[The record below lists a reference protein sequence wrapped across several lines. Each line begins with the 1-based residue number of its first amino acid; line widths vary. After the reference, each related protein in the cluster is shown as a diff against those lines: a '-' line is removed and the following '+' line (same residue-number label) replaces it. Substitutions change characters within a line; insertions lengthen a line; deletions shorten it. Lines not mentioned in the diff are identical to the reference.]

1 MAGAAW
7 GGHLVDV
14 KGIKSG
20 ASGAEA
26 GTGAGARGTGRAG
39 GAEER
44 ARVVIARAHQAD
56 RADQRCAV
64 RTARLCAGVAGRG
77 EGRVHGIDGVATEL
91 LGVADSGDG
100 LRIRSGLLVDR
111 GGLANRHSLDD
122 EMACRAA
129 GRVELGENGV
139 TDPHLE

>member
-1 MAGAAW
+1 MAVSWIELGAA
-7 GGHLVDV
+7 
-14 KGIKSG
+14 
-20 ASGAEA
+20 
-26 GTGAGARGTGRAG
+26 GAGAGSAGAGAGAGRAG
-39 GAEER
+39 GAVER